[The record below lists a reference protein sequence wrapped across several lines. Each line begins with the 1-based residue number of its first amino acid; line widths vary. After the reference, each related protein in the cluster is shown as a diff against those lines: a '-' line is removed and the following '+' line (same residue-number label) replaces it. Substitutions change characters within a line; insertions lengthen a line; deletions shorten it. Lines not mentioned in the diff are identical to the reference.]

1 MNGLHKTFCPDLLQF
16 NKETDSP
23 LKILPLQND
32 KLDYVYDHCL
42 NLSLVNINKYM
53 CEGQFF
59 PDRRCRAL
67 WQVNFFLTALIHN
80 FSALNDLGFLS
91 VFMNGN
97 IKMILPCLI

>member
-1 MNGLHKTFCPDLLQF
+1 MNGLHQTFCPDLSQF

-42 NLSLVNINKYM
+42 NLSLVNINKNM
-53 CEGQFF
+53 CDGQFF
-59 PDRRCRAL
+59 PHRRCRAL
-67 WQVNFFLTALIHN
+67 RQVNFFLTALIHN

-97 IKMILPCLI
+97 VKMILPCLI

>member
-16 NKETDSP
+16 KKETDSL

-42 NLSLVNINKYM
+42 NPSLVNINKNM

-67 WQVNFFLTALIHN
+67 
-80 FSALNDLGFLS
+80 
-91 VFMNGN
+91 
-97 IKMILPCLI
+97 

>member
-1 MNGLHKTFCPDLLQF
+1 MVCIKRSAQIYCNSII
-16 NKETDSP
+16 KETDSP

-42 NLSLVNINKYM
+42 NLSLVNINKNM

-67 WQVNFFLTALIHN
+67 
-80 FSALNDLGFLS
+80 
-91 VFMNGN
+91 
-97 IKMILPCLI
+97 

>member
-42 NLSLVNINKYM
+42 NLSLVNINKI
-53 CEGQFF
+53 CARDNSF
-59 PDRRCRAL
+59 PIVVVVHYDR
-67 WQVNFFLTALIHN
+67 
-80 FSALNDLGFLS
+80 
-91 VFMNGN
+91 
-97 IKMILPCLI
+97 